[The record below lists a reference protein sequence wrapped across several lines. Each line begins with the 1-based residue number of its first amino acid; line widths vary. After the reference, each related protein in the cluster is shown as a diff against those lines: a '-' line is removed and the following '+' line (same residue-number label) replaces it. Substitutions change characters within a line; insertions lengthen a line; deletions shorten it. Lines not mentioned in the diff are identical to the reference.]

1 MHTTFLNERYK
12 MYIKIEIK
20 KDKMKIKT
28 IIIFKERVLTV

>member
-12 MYIKIEIK
+12 MYIKTEIK

-28 IIIFKERVLTV
+28 IIIFKEHVLTV